1 MLDYITFFSRS
12 NNFFLNQRCFIMR
25 KILYPSG
32 IFRPCFQRFASG
44 QDDKV
49 NERNQIMRSSSFL
62 VLPLVDVGVAQR
74 QKKLYLSKFSELKS
88 FCGPYSKFDI
98 PCRFLKITYF
108 IWQSFQIIQWGLGIK
123 LAENTHS
130 VVLENIL
137 WLKCLK

>member
-1 MLDYITFFSRS
+1 MLDYITIFSRS
-12 NNFFLNQRCFIMR
+12 NNFFKPTLFYVEKDIISIRD
-25 KILYPSG
+25 
-32 IFRPCFQRFASG
+32 FRPCFQRFASG

-108 IWQSFQIIQWGLGIK
+108 I
-123 LAENTHS
+123 
-130 VVLENIL
+130 
-137 WLKCLK
+137 